1 MVHEY
6 MPNSYVKI
14 PRIRFIRG
22 LMQQR
27 PKRVVFVDPRER
39 LSDTHNFHLA
49 VRGDFDRHFAQV
61 N

>member
-6 MPNSYVKI
+6 RPNSYVKI
-14 PRIRFIRG
+14 PRVRFIRG

-27 PKRVVFVDPRER
+27 PKRVVFVDHRER

-49 VRGDFDRHFAQV
+49 VRAYREDK
-61 N
+61 